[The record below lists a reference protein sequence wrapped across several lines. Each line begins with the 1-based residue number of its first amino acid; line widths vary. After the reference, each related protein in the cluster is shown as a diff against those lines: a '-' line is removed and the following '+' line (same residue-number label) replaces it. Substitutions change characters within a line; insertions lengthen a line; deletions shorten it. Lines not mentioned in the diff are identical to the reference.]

1 VIPVVL
7 NRGGVTDI
15 VKHKH
20 TGFLAADA
28 EAVAELTAQVFG
40 LEEEAL
46 GGLRRAAT
54 SWVERFSQKA
64 FAKNFRIL
72 ANRGVLTKPF
82 RFLQQQTQGGRRQCF
97 ACVCRLCARKAACDT
112 GAGRVG
118 AAVAFGC
125 SCRRACGG
133 DAERLGVVT
142 QRPARKCCC
151 GCYVWRDGICMR
163 SDVFWLA
170 GRLTIPFMHMQMLC
184 CPAPSSCPN
193 DPPRLPSSLSRAST
207 GVGDW
212 GRSVL
217 VGVLAHAGA
226 PCLCLPA

>member
-1 VIPVVL
+1 MIPVVL

-20 TGFLAADA
+20 TGFLAADS

-82 RFLQQQTQGGRRQCF
+82 RFLQQQTQGGRRQCLLVL
-97 ACVCRLCARKAACDT
+97 AGCAPAKQLVIRVQ
-112 GAGRVG
+112 GRWG
-118 AAVAFGC
+118 QLLRSGAVADALAVVMQRGLAWLPRGLLANAA
-125 SCRRACGG
+125 SAAAMSGG
-133 DAERLGVVT
+133 MAF
-142 QRPARKCCC
+142 A
-151 GCYVWRDGICMR
+151 
-163 SDVFWLA
+163 
-170 GRLTIPFMHMQMLC
+170 
-184 CPAPSSCPN
+184 
-193 DPPRLPSSLSRAST
+193 
-207 GVGDW
+207 
-212 GRSVL
+212 
-217 VGVLAHAGA
+217 
-226 PCLCLPA
+226 